1 MMTAAANRP
10 QALYLHVPF
19 CRTICYYC
27 DFCHEVYR
35 RETAE
40 AWLQA
45 VRKQLAGTEIG
56 PLKTIYIGGGTPTSL
71 DADLLDELLGLL
83 DPYRCAE
90 TEEYTI
96 EINPETLTDEKA
108 ALLQRHGVNRA
119 SLGFQTADAALLQK
133 INRHHTPQD
142 VEQAAACLRRH
153 DIDNISLDLMYSL
166 PGQTMASLQDSV
178 HQALA
183 IRPDH
188 LSLYSLTVEPDTVFG
203 RRGIEPLDEDT
214 EADMYEWI
222 CRTLP
227 AHGYEQYEISNF
239 ARPGRESRHNLVYWH
254 YEDFTG
260 ISCGA
265 SGKEGNIRYDM
276 PARLSA
282 YLADPLGRDELVL
295 TEEDMMFEMLM
306 MGLRLKQGVSAAD
319 FKKRFDQDLHDVY
332 GDIIDQMTAR
342 GLLVYSKGRLACTEA
357 GFPLLNSILVE
368 FLPETENT
376 LAPQAGE

>member
-1 MMTAAANRP
+1 MTAAANRP

-35 RETAE
+35 RETAL

-45 VRKQLAGTEIG
+45 VKNQLEGTEIG

-71 DADLLDELLGLL
+71 DPDLLDELLGLL
-83 DPYRCAE
+83 DPYRRD

-108 ALLQRHGVNRA
+108 ELLRKHGVNRA
-119 SLGFQTADAALLQK
+119 SLGFQTADETLLQEL
-133 INRHHTPQD
+133 NRHHTPQD
-142 VEQAAACLRRH
+142 VEQAAACLRSH

-178 HQALA
+178 HRALE

-227 AHGYEQYEISNF
+227 AYGYEQYEISNF
-239 ARPGRESRHNLVYWH
+239 ARCGRESRHNLVYWH
-254 YEDFTG
+254 YEDFIG

-265 SGKEGNIRYDM
+265 SGKEGNVRYDM

-282 YLADPLGRDELVL
+282 YLADPLARDELAL
-295 TEEDMMFEMLM
+295 SEEDMMFEMIM
-306 MGLRLKQGVSAAD
+306 MGLRLKNGISEAD
-319 FKKRFDQDLHDVY
+319 FSRRFGIDLHDIY
-332 GDIIDQMTAR
+332 GEVISRMTAR
-342 GLLVYSKGRLACTEA
+342 GLLTDDGGRLACTEA
-357 GFPLLNSILVE
+357 GFPLLNSVLVE

-376 LAPQAGE
+376 LAPAAGEW